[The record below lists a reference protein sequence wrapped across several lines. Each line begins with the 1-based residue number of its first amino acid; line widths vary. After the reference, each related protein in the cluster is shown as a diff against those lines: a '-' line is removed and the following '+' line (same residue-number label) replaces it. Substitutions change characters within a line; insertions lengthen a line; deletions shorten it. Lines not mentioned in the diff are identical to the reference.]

1 MAKRGLVRPAALIG
15 AAAAALLLGA
25 IVVGHFV
32 ALPAIAA
39 SPLIDANLAKAVS
52 GPLASRLADLIFAA
66 SAVLALAAPKWIA
79 SRAGT
84 TLALVLVGAALAH
97 RLLLVPHLGKLWT
110 RVDLV
115 AGRPAD
121 LLAEAQTWSEHQQW
135 LLVGMAVLV
144 LAVLGLATRR
154 QV

>member
-1 MAKRGLVRPAALIG
+1 MRPAALIG

-32 ALPAIAA
+32 ALPAIAG
-39 SPLIDANLAKAVS
+39 SPLLDANLAKAVS
-52 GPLASRLADLIFAA
+52 GPLAGRLADLMFAA
-66 SAVLALAAPKWIA
+66 SAVVALAAPRWIA

-97 RLLLVPHLGKLWT
+97 RLLLVPHLARLWS

-121 LLAEAQTWSEHQQW
+121 LLAEAQRWSDHQQW
-135 LLVGMAVLV
+135 LLAGMVALV
-144 LAVLGLATRR
+144 VALLGLATRR